1 MCNFGLLRAEAGC
14 GLATQPQ
21 RERILLSTRLFFSP
35 YDIPRI
41 VEGDTTLGSEPD
53 EKWKLN
59 GTRLLFL
66 WFRCQELV
74 VAPRA
79 GLGAGNDAGDVG
91 IFSVGAPGARGLP
104 AFGLFASPGFFLLA
118 FLFRALARALLLS
131 YFGSIRHRQV
141 PFQIF
146 AAACEVD

>member
-1 MCNFGLLRAEAGC
+1 MWNFGLLRAEAGC

-21 RERILLSTRLFFSP
+21 RERSCCLLTSSSS
-35 YDIPRI
+35 YDIPKI

-53 EKWKLN
+53 EKWKLK

-118 FLFRALARALLLS
+118 FLFRALARTLLLS

-141 PFQIF
+141 PFQISPQR
-146 AAACEVD
+146 AD